1 MGSNFGVAFD
11 VSLWA
16 GAHVFCNPVS
26 NCFGLAMLLFGEI
39 FSQLTLRK
47 RCPEKRCR
55 GKVMSRERDVKGK
68 RCQGTEM

>member
-1 MGSNFGVAFD
+1 MAHWTLVRAGAISEICSPKMTALFRGQYFGVAFD

-39 FSQLTLRK
+39 FAN
-47 RCPEKRCR
+47 
-55 GKVMSRERDVKGK
+55 
-68 RCQGTEM
+68 